1 MALYIPRKPAIT
13 LIHKACGKNLRG
25 NSELGN
31 ALIPLLL
38 EKAPEVRRAKAEG
51 ILRSK
56 GGKGGGGGVS
66 PFQVRST
73 STDRRINL

>member
-1 MALYIPRKPAIT
+1 MAVYIPRKPAIT

-56 GGKGGGGGVS
+56 GGKGGGVS
-66 PFQVRST
+66 PIQVRST
-73 STDRRINL
+73 TTDRRINL